1 MKIQTFRG
9 EIRQLKIQTMIE
21 ISRKVSIKKV
31 DVAVSE
37 FMQLRAARNVLN
49 EGIKIISNDIAR
61 FKHELDEDGRASFS
75 AGYVKTLL
83 GGNSPVDVLCEK
95 YNDKRQTDNG
105 LN

>member
-1 MKIQTFRG
+1 MRESKSFQTKLSV
-9 EIRQLKIQTMIE
+9 LKP
-21 ISRKVSIKKV
+21 
-31 DVAVSE
+31 
-37 FMQLRAARNVLN
+37 
-49 EGIKIISNDIAR
+49 
-61 FKHELDEDGRASFS
+61 ELAEDGRASFS